1 MKEFNGN
8 EVSGGCV
15 KGPRNVR
22 LQRGDEGDQ
31 GRGIGPRIGQQT
43 FLPEKT
49 AQQEAVS
56 YLIPFGVGAIFN
68 KLLQT
73 GGLYTTFSNQHG
85 A

>member
-1 MKEFNGN
+1 M
-8 EVSGGCV
+8 

-22 LQRGDEGDQ
+22 PQRGGEGDR
-31 GRGIGPRIGQQT
+31 GRGMGPRIRQQT

-49 AQQEAVS
+49 AQQEAVG
-56 YLIPFGVGAIFN
+56 YLIPFGAGAIFN